1 MRHDQAKIDWAG
13 QHDWSP
19 FKNYFEPWYEN
30 EWLVLI
36 IALISEDNMESE
48 LTFAFPAKTCRA
60 ISLYYVVFVF
70 GKNVSN

>member
-30 EWLVLI
+30 E
-36 IALISEDNMESE
+36 
-48 LTFAFPAKTCRA
+48 
-60 ISLYYVVFVF
+60 
-70 GKNVSN
+70 